1 MWTRVVIGLMA
12 LSLLSGCAAGPE
24 GSVSSSGKYII
35 QGGKWVP
42 YTQALTQ
49 TEAPN
54 PTPNANV
61 NPNPTVNVNAMA
73 KANANQ
79 NLQNQLMVKG
89 SQAAPA
95 NYKDYQVGPED
106 QLDIVVYGQD
116 ALNRTLRVNGQG
128 DIVMP
133 LVGVVKVAGL
143 TTQEIE
149 KRLSDLYNANY
160 LVNPQITVEVREY
173 RHQRVAVTGAVMKP
187 GSYELIGPRTLL
199 EVLAMAGGIANQGS
213 TTGGGGGALAGD
225 VVDVIR
231 HENAPELDKTIK
243 AGAVQPFAPKT
254 ETMVIN
260 LRRLMSGE
268 DPRSNIMVRNGDV
281 VYVPNAGTAYVLGAV
296 KKPGLI
302 VVKQNLTVSQAIALA
317 GDIDPMLANYN
328 ITIMRFDEHGNPIA
342 ISANLSRIEARK
354 EPDIPIKTNDVVV
367 AKENSVKKALW
378 YFKNIL
384 PVSGGYSVG
393 SAF

>member
-24 GSVSSSGKYII
+24 GSVSPSGKYII
-35 QGGKWVP
+35 EGGKWVP
-42 YTQALTQ
+42 YNQALTQ
-49 TEAPN
+49 TEAPI
-54 PTPNANV
+54 PNANV
-61 NPNPTVNVNAMA
+61 NSNINAIA
-73 KANANQ
+73 KANVPR
-79 NLQNQLMVKG
+79 NLQTQLMVAG
-89 SQAAPA
+89 SQAALA

-128 DIVMP
+128 DIIMP
-133 LVGVVKVAGL
+133 LVGAVRVAGL

-149 KRLSDLYNANY
+149 KRLSDLYNANF
-160 LVNPQITVEVREY
+160 LVNPQITVEVKEY

-187 GSYELIGPRTLL
+187 GSYELIGPRSLL

-213 TTGGGGGALAGD
+213 ATGGGGSLAGD

-231 HENAPELDKTIK
+231 HENATDLSAAIK
-243 AGAVQPFAPKT
+243 PGAVQPFAPKT
-254 ETMVIN
+254 ETLVID
-260 LRRLMSGE
+260 LRRLMSGQE
-268 DPRSNIMVRNGDV
+268 PRSNIMIRNGDV

-302 VVKQNLTVSQAIALA
+302 VVKENLTVSQAVALA
-317 GDIDPMLANYN
+317 GDVDPMVANDN
-328 ITIMRFDEHGNPIA
+328 ITIMRFDDQGKPIT
-342 ISANLSRIEARK
+342 INANLSRIVARR
-354 EPDIPIKTNDVVV
+354 EPDIPIKENDVMV
-367 AKENSVKKALW
+367 AQENVVKKALW

-393 SAF
+393 TAF

>member
-49 TEAPN
+49 TEAPIH
-54 PTPNANV
+54 PNANV
-61 NPNPTVNVNAMA
+61 NPNHVNQRHGQGQRP
-73 KANANQ
+73 Q
-79 NLQNQLMVKG
+79 NLQTQLMVKG

-128 DIVMP
+128 DIIMP

-149 KRLSDLYNANY
+149 KRLSDLYNANF
-160 LVNPQITVEVREY
+160 LVNPQITVEVKEY

-187 GSYELIGPRTLL
+187 GSYELIGPRPCWRSWQWLA
-199 EVLAMAGGIANQGS
+199 VLRTRVS
-213 TTGGGGGALAGD
+213 TTAAAAGPWQ
-225 VVDVIR
+225 VMWS
-231 HENAPELDKTIK
+231 T
-243 AGAVQPFAPKT
+243 
-254 ETMVIN
+254 
-260 LRRLMSGE
+260 
-268 DPRSNIMVRNGDV
+268 
-281 VYVPNAGTAYVLGAV
+281 
-296 KKPGLI
+296 
-302 VVKQNLTVSQAIALA
+302 
-317 GDIDPMLANYN
+317 
-328 ITIMRFDEHGNPIA
+328 
-342 ISANLSRIEARK
+342 
-354 EPDIPIKTNDVVV
+354 
-367 AKENSVKKALW
+367 
-378 YFKNIL
+378 
-384 PVSGGYSVG
+384 
-393 SAF
+393 